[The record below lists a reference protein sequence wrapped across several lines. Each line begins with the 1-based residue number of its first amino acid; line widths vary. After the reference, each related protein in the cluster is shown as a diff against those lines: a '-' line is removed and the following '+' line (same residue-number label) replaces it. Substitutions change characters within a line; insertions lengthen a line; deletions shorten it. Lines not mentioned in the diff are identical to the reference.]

1 MKFKTCEQ
9 TTKPQTNYSC
19 CLWFRLLMPY
29 WLSLRNTKTFH
40 EYFWCSRFCEFHSN
54 SYICYIGFVFHNTQW
69 TFLLDQFARC
79 YIGFFL
85 AILPLFWA
93 FSHLRFWQWQ
103 LEAITDARDQA
114 LRWWQHPV
122 PELHLLQ
129 WLLLKS
135 LFGATPGC
143 RKLGIKN
150 PMVCLPV
157 KTSYQKLAKCER
169 R

>member
-79 YIGFFL
+79 YCEQTTKPQTNYSCCLWFRLLMPYWLSLRNTKTFHEYFWCSRFCEFHSKRWLVKPQVAQAGNMSIGEHRHCCVTFK
-85 AILPLFWA
+85 I
-93 FSHLRFWQWQ
+93 
-103 LEAITDARDQA
+103 
-114 LRWWQHPV
+114 
-122 PELHLLQ
+122 
-129 WLLLKS
+129 
-135 LFGATPGC
+135 
-143 RKLGIKN
+143 
-150 PMVCLPV
+150 
-157 KTSYQKLAKCER
+157 
-169 R
+169 